1 MCIQFAQDKYYGVLI
16 KKPGSA
22 NYNSEGLIK
31 KFRTELD
38 FKIWCHSSHLK
49 LTLNKEEVEYEVMAL
64 K

>member
-1 MCIQFAQDKYYGVLI
+1 MCIQFAQDKYYGILI
-16 KKPGSA
+16 KKHGLV

-49 LTLNKEEVEYEVMAL
+49 LTLNKAEVLYDVMAS